1 MTPAAW
7 RSVLLT
13 LCAITAL
20 LTVAS
25 LVDQLGAGSTPP
37 WYGLWGT
44 YFGASAKPYHLSVL
58 AVNPGGPAD
67 RAGLHQGDLID
78 IRPNTLVERLGEL
91 FQPLNGRPIAL
102 SVRRGA
108 LIKQITVVPGPVLDP
123 TLRWFYALG
132 ALGNLWLLLFAALIV
147 WRRAFVPGNLLLSF
161 ALVSFAGEAINP
173 NWLVTPWAWVSIV
186 LVIYSQSGVAAFA
199 LWAAYAGCFGRPLSR
214 TRRAAQ
220 WLCYAFVVTS
230 IALAAPAI
238 FGIATLLID
247 PVGLFFAPW
256 LQIPYYAATFMALV
270 CSVLAIAASRGN
282 DRQRA
287 IWSLVPL
294 AVLGVV
300 QATYNFATLTVSS
313 YAIGQDLLFVY
324 YAIVAIVPVVLTYA
338 AVSRRLIDVGF
349 VLNRAVVFAV
359 VSTIVIGAFV
369 LIEWAASTWLAGT
382 THTTSAVIGMIV
394 ALAIGLSLRYIHRYV
409 EHFVDRVFFRK
420 RHDDEAALR
429 RFAHESSYITDRST
443 LLERAVREVKEHTN
457 AEHAAILVRDDTA
470 SYVSTA
476 NGERATVSEN
486 DPGIVALRAWSKP
499 VDLHLLHRSEMH
511 GEFAFPM
518 ISRGTLVGALV
529 CGPKRDGEVYAP
541 DESDALLALA
551 HEVGSAL
558 GVFSTE
564 HDRSND
570 LVARELAELRRAIE
584 QDRVN
589 LRQLRAGGAQPDT

>member
-25 LVDQLGAGSTPP
+25 LVDQLGAGSIPP

-44 YFGASAKPYHLSVL
+44 YFGASAEPYHLSVL

-78 IRPNTLVERLGEL
+78 IRPNTLDERIGEL
-91 FQPLNGRPIAL
+91 FQPFDGRPIAL

-108 LIKQITVVPGPVLDP
+108 LIKQVTVVPGPVLDP
-123 TLRWFYALG
+123 TQRWSYALG

-161 ALVSFAGEAINP
+161 ALVSFAGAAISP

-214 TRRAAQ
+214 TRLAAQ
-220 WLCYAFVVTS
+220 RVCFALVGTS
-230 IALAAPAI
+230 IALAAVEI
-238 FGIATLLID
+238 FGITTLLID
-247 PVGLFFAPW
+247 PVGLGFAPW
-256 LQIPYYAATFMALV
+256 LQIPYAAASFMALV
-270 CSVLAIAASRGN
+270 CCVLAIAASRGN

-313 YAIGQDLLFVY
+313 YAIGQDLLFVF

-349 VLNRAVVFAV
+349 VLNRTVVFAII
-359 VSTIVIGAFV
+359 SAIVIGAFV
-369 LIEWAASTWLAGT
+369 LIEWAASAWLAGT
-382 THTTSAVIGMIV
+382 THATSAVIGMIV

-429 RFAHESSYITDRST
+429 RFASESSYITDRTT
-443 LLERAVREVKEHTN
+443 LLERTEREVKEHTS
-457 AEHAAILVRDDTA
+457 AKDVAILVRDGSA
-470 SYVSTA
+470 SYASA
-476 NGERATVSEN
+476 SNGERITVSEN
-486 DPGIVALRAWSKP
+486 DPGILALRAWHKP
-499 VDLHLLHRSEMH
+499 VDLHGVSESELR
-511 GEFAFPM
+511 GEYAFPM
-518 ISRGTLVGALV
+518 ISRGELVGVLI
-529 CGPKRDGEVYAP
+529 CGAKHDNEVYAP
-541 DESDALLALA
+541 DESDALLTLA
-551 HEVGSAL
+551 HGVGTTLGTLSNRGDSA
-558 GVFSTE
+558 VES
-564 HDRSND
+564 
-570 LVARELAELRRAIE
+570 ARETQALIVEKFDALMS
-584 QDRVN
+584 QV
-589 LRQLRAGGAQPDT
+589 RQALPPSVQ